1 MKKIPLS
8 NLNTLFS
15 RINGSRALYL
25 PVSKNGQ
32 VDFHKWE
39 EGTEYAKDEL
49 KTSKSAKDLFFPQS
63 EDIVSFK
70 REGRKLSIKTAEGS
84 DEKFVIFGVRAC
96 DARSFEVMDL
106 VFLADP
112 ADQFYKKRREN
123 GLIISTACG
132 APEETCFC
140 TVFGIDPAQP
150 EGDVRTWIT
159 EEALYWEP
167 VTEKGTELTEELR
180 DLFEDVADTAAV
192 DQQKA
197 RTAEIMKQLPLT
209 GLTTDKWDET
219 ETLELFGDA
228 RWAELSH
235 ACLGCGACTFV
246 CPTCQCYDVR
256 DYDTGHGIQRYRC
269 WDSCMYK
276 DFTLMA
282 SGSSRPTQLQRF
294 RQRFM
299 HKLKY
304 FPDNNGGT
312 YMCVGCGRCVS
323 KCPISMNIAKVMKSF
338 GGETK

>member
-1 MKKIPLS
+1 MKKIALS
-8 NLNTLFS
+8 DINKLFS
-15 RINGSRALYL
+15 RINGSRALYM
-25 PVSKNGQ
+25 PVLRNGQ
-32 VDFHKWE
+32 ADFHRWE
-39 EGTEYAKDEL
+39 DGIEWAKDEL

-70 REGRKLSIKTAEGS
+70 KEGKQLSIKTAEVP

-96 DARSFEVMDL
+96 DARSFEIMDM

-112 ADQFYKKRREN
+112 ADEFYKKRREN
-123 GLIISTACG
+123 GMIISTACG
-132 APEETCFC
+132 EPDETCFC
-140 TVFGIDPAQP
+140 TVFGVDPAQP
-150 EGDVRTWIT
+150 AGDVRTWMADG
-159 EEALYWEP
+159 ALYWDA
-167 VTEKGTELTEELR
+167 VTEKGKALTEELE
-180 DLFEDVADTAAV
+180 DLFEDGDDGPVELQK
-192 DQQKA
+192 QQ
-197 RTAEIMKQLPLT
+197 TAEIMKQLPLT
-209 GLTTDKWDET
+209 GLTTDKWSET
-219 ETLELFGDA
+219 ELLDLFNDS
-228 RWAELSH
+228 RWQELSH

-282 SGSSRPTQLQRF
+282 HGTNRPTQMQRF

-304 FPDNNGGT
+304 FPENNNGAF
-312 YMCVGCGRCVS
+312 MCVGCGRCVS